1 MTTPPIS
8 FPRQLARTQRFSLGV
23 PHDFVIAPDGSRVA
37 FLRSQSGTDPVTCL
51 WVRDT
56 GTGAERR
63 VVDPQALLAGGD
75 ETLPPEERARRE
87 RTRQAASGVVAFATD
102 EAVRIAVFALSGRL
116 FVADLTEG
124 AAADSAVREL
134 PAAGPVLD
142 PHPDPTGARVGYVT
156 GGALHVVDI
165 DGTGDRVLGSPEAE
179 NVTYGLAEFVAAE
192 EMYRTRG
199 FWWSPD
205 GQRLLVARV
214 DTSPVLRW
222 HISDPANP
230 ERPPTVVA
238 YPQAGTDNAIV
249 SVVLADLAGAHTPV
263 AWDAADAPYLISVH
277 WSAAGPALLRVC
289 RRDQQTMRVL
299 AVADDGSVSVVAED
313 TDPDWV
319 DVVPGTPAWT
329 TSGELVRVAV
339 RDGAYRLLIG
349 DTAVTGDELNVRN
362 VHDVGDDV
370 LFTAHV
376 PDQAQLHVFTA
387 SAAAVTQL
395 STEPGVHQAARGGDL
410 TVLTSRSL
418 DWFGSRVRVHSA
430 ANPGTEPGAE
440 IPSLA
445 DTPVLT
451 PEVTFFEAG
460 PHRVPCALVLPR
472 GHVPGSARLPVLC
485 DPYGGPAAQMVVA
498 ARNAYLSSQ
507 WFADQGF
514 AVLIADG
521 RGTPGRGPEWDR
533 SIHYDEATPNVEDQ
547 VAALEAAAAA
557 NPDLDLSRVGI
568 RGWSHGGYL
577 AALAVLRRP
586 DVFHAGVAGA
596 PVTDLRLY
604 DTFYNERYLGHPD
617 EHPEA
622 YDHNSI
628 IADAPKLERPLMFI
642 HGLADDNVVVAHTL
656 RMSSALLA
664 AGRPHTVLPLS
675 GVTHMASQE
684 EVAENILLLQVDFL
698 HRALASPQV

>member
-23 PHDFVIAPDGSRVA
+23 PREFAIAPDGSRIA

-56 GTGAERR
+56 GSGAERL
-63 VVDPQALLAGGD
+63 VVDPQVLLAGQA
-75 ETLPPEERARRE
+75 ETLTPEERARRE
-87 RTRQAASGVVAFATD
+87 RTRQGGRGVVAFATD
-102 EAVRIAVFALSGRL
+102 DAVRIAVFALSGRL
-116 FVADLTEG
+116 FVADLTDLTDL
-124 AAADSAVREL
+124 ADGTGGAVREL

-142 PHPDPTGARVGYVT
+142 PHPDPTGARVAYVT
-156 GGALHVVDI
+156 GGALHVIGI
-165 DGTGDRVLGSPEAE
+165 DGTGDQSLATPEAQ

-214 DTSPVLRW
+214 DTTPVMRW

-238 YPQAGTDNAIV
+238 YPQAGTANAIV
-249 SVVLADLAGAHTPV
+249 SVVLADLDGGHTAV
-263 AWDAADAPYLISVH
+263 AWDAADSPYLISAH
-277 WSAAGPALLRVC
+277 WSAAGPALLRVSS
-289 RRDQQTMRVL
+289 RDQQTMRVL
-299 AVADDGSVSVVAED
+299 AVADDGSVAVVAQD

-329 TSGELVRVAV
+329 SSGELVRVAV

-349 DTAVTGDELNVRN
+349 DTPVTGPELNVRQ
-362 VHDVGDDV
+362 VLDVGDDV
-370 LFTAHV
+370 LVSAHV
-376 PDQAQLHVFTA
+376 ADPAQLHVYAA
-387 SAAAVTQL
+387 SRAGVTRV
-395 STEPGVHQAARGGDL
+395 SPEPGVHQATRGGDL

-418 DWFGSRVRVHSA
+418 DWSGPRVRVHQS
-430 ANPGTEPGAE
+430 GEPAAE

-460 PHRVPCALVLPR
+460 PHRLPCALVLPR

-498 ARNAYLSSQ
+498 SRNAYLSSQ

-622 YDHNSI
+622 YEHNSI
-628 IADAPKLERPLMFI
+628 IADAPKLERPLMLI

-684 EVAENILLLQVDFL
+684 EVAENLLLLQVDFL
-698 HRALASPQV
+698 HRALASQD

>member
-37 FLRSQSGTDPVTCL
+37 FLRSQSGTDPMTCL

-56 GTGAERR
+56 GTGAERL
-63 VVDPQALLAGGD
+63 VVDPRALLAGGT
-75 ETLPPEERARRE
+75 ETLSPEERARRE
-87 RTRQAASGVVAFATD
+87 RTRQAAGGVVAFATD
-102 EAVRIAVFALSGRL
+102 DEVRIAVFALSGRL
-116 FVADLTEG
+116 FAADLTERDG
-124 AAADSAVREL
+124 SGVREL

-156 GGALHVVDI
+156 GGALHVIGI
-165 DGTGDRVLGSPEAE
+165 DGTGDRVLASPEAE

-230 ERPPTVVA
+230 ERPPAVVA

-249 SVVLADLAGAHTPV
+249 SVVLADLDGGHTPV
-263 AWDAADAPYLISVH
+263 AWDAADAPYLISAH

-395 STEPGVHQAARGGDL
+395 SPEPGVHQAARGGDV

-418 DWFGSRVRVHSA
+418 DWFGSRVASSA
-430 ANPGTEPGAE
+430 ANPA
-440 IPSLA
+440 PSPA
-445 DTPVLT
+445 PRSRPWPTP
-451 PEVTFFEAG
+451 
-460 PHRVPCALVLPR
+460 PCSPPR
-472 GHVPGSARLPVLC
+472 
-485 DPYGGPAAQMVVA
+485 
-498 ARNAYLSSQ
+498 
-507 WFADQGF
+507 
-514 AVLIADG
+514 
-521 RGTPGRGPEWDR
+521 
-533 SIHYDEATPNVEDQ
+533 
-547 VAALEAAAAA
+547 
-557 NPDLDLSRVGI
+557 
-568 RGWSHGGYL
+568 
-577 AALAVLRRP
+577 
-586 DVFHAGVAGA
+586 
-596 PVTDLRLY
+596 
-604 DTFYNERYLGHPD
+604 
-617 EHPEA
+617 
-622 YDHNSI
+622 
-628 IADAPKLERPLMFI
+628 
-642 HGLADDNVVVAHTL
+642 
-656 RMSSALLA
+656 
-664 AGRPHTVLPLS
+664 
-675 GVTHMASQE
+675 
-684 EVAENILLLQVDFL
+684 
-698 HRALASPQV
+698 